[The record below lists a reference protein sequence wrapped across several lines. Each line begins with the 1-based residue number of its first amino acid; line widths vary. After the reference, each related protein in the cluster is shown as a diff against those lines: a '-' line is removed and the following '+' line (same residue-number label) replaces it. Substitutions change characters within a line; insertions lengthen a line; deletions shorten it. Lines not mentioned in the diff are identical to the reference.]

1 MIRLL
6 AVVLLQFSL
15 FSWGSEGGALAS
27 EAPETE
33 TAKEN
38 EAFVHVHFATYD
50 GQRVTDLK
58 PDEIS
63 VLVDARP
70 VKIKQILQ
78 PDEPFDIGLL
88 MDVSPSTEK
97 EVDQIRRAT
106 SDFISYFPLQDRL
119 LLLTF
124 DSEVY
129 VDCDWTTDRKKM
141 DEAIWEFGLH
151 KGGSKTILRE
161 ALVAAAEQKFMP
173 RKPRTA
179 MILFSDGDD
188 TGTKD
193 ISKEEAIAYL
203 QKSRVLTYCLQHFSM
218 EYHWKVHHPAPESP
232 DIAKMP
238 SPGGTKAGPIFIG
251 GAGTTERDM
260 AEYKV
265 NSIHESAVSY
275 LGNVSRAGGGRH
287 IQLATIKDLAKAYE
301 RVAEDLLQ
309 VYTIIFESPLKPGT
323 QLHSLSVRTTRDDVI
338 AHYRPQ
344 GLWLGRLQRG
354 TRD

>member
-1 MIRLL
+1 M
-6 AVVLLQFSL
+6 
-15 FSWGSEGGALAS
+15 
-27 EAPETE
+27 
-33 TAKEN
+33 
-38 EAFVHVHFATYD
+38 
-50 GQRVTDLK
+50 
-58 PDEIS
+58 
-63 VLVDARP
+63 
-70 VKIKQILQ
+70 KIKQILQ
-78 PDEPFDIGLL
+78 PDEPFDIGLV

-129 VDCDWTTDRKKM
+129 VDCDWTTDRKEM
-141 DEAIWEFGLH
+141 DEAIWEYGLH

-161 ALVAAAEQKFMP
+161 ALVAAVEQKFMP

-179 MILFSDGDD
+179 MILFSDGVD

-193 ISKEEAIAYL
+193 ISKEDSVTYL

-218 EYHWKVHHPAPESP
+218 EYHWKVHHPAPEHP
-232 DIAKMP
+232 DIATMP
-238 SPGGTKAGPIFIG
+238 SPGGSKAGPIFIG
-251 GAGTTERDM
+251 GPGTTERDM
-260 AEYKV
+260 AEYKI
-265 NSIHESAVSY
+265 NSIHGSAVAY

-287 IQLATIKDLAKAYE
+287 IQLASINGLAKAYE
-301 RVAEDLLQ
+301 RVAADLLQ

-338 AHYRPQ
+338 AHFRPQ
-344 GLWLGRLQRG
+344 GLWLGR
-354 TRD
+354 

>member
-1 MIRLL
+1 MMIRLL
-6 AVVLLQFSL
+6 TVVLLLFSL
-15 FSWGSEGGALAS
+15 FSWGFERGAFAG
-27 EAPETE
+27 EAPETAI
-33 TAKEN
+33 AKET

-50 GQRVTDLK
+50 GQRVTDLD
-58 PDEIS
+58 PGEIS

-78 PDEPFDIGLL
+78 PDEPFDIGLV

-97 EVDQIRRAT
+97 EVDQIRQAT

-141 DEAIWEFGLH
+141 DEAIWEYGLH

-179 MILFSDGDD
+179 MILFSDGVD

-193 ISKEEAIAYL
+193 ISKEDSVAYL
-203 QKSRVLTYCLQHFSM
+203 QESQVLTYCIQHFSL
-218 EYHWKVHHPAPESP
+218 EYYWRVHHPAPELP
-232 DIAKMP
+232 DIATIP
-238 SPGGTKAGPIFIG
+238 GPGGTKAGPIFIG
-251 GAGTTERDM
+251 GPGTTERDM
-260 AEYKV
+260 AEYKI
-265 NSIHESAVSY
+265 NSIHGSAVAY

-287 IQLATIKDLAKAYE
+287 IQLATINDLAKAYE
-301 RVAEDLLQ
+301 RVAADLLQ
-309 VYTIIFESPLKPGT
+309 VYTIVFESPLGPGT
-323 QLHSLSVRTTRDDVI
+323 QLHSLSVRTTRDEVI
-338 AHYRPQ
+338 AHFRPQ
-344 GLWLGRLQRG
+344 GLWLGR
-354 TRD
+354 